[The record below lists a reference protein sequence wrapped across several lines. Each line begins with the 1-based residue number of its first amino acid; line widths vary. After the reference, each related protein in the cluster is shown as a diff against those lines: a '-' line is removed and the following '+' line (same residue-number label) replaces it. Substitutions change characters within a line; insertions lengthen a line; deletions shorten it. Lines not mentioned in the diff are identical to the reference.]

1 MFTPARY
8 VIVDDN
14 PGELQQ
20 LADSLQKVGAPCLA
34 LLYDEADG
42 IDPQHLRGVRL
53 LFLDLHLTTGAQSG
67 NVAQVAA
74 VIISML
80 EAGITATA
88 PYVIILWT
96 KHEEQKDDFEAYLMA
111 NLEAVKR
118 PIAIL
123 SLNKNDYLTGDGS
136 KLTAENGQKLSDDV
150 ARVIEADPR
159 LRALLD
165 WEREVLKAAGA
176 TLAEIGNLVTAGD
189 RTAARFSARLDEI
202 LSLLASEA
210 VGKDN
215 AKADP
220 YSAVNAALMPILSDR
235 IANQRT
241 DPGSGAIWQAAVTRI
256 ADVPSPSIEDAA
268 RLNTMLHL
276 ASATGEELKPGSW
289 GAVTLLPDAEM
300 VDDAMI
306 RRFDL
311 PAKPMMSGT
320 FCLTIKAERKVSKL
334 CVLRVG
340 ASCDYAQSRKGPIP
354 FVLGAIVPAQAARR
368 EDQIPQAE
376 FATPPFII
384 EGFDGPVKLIFNTHL
399 QITMVPGDFETWPA
413 LCRLREQLLM
423 QVTTHGARHATR
435 PAIISFRP
443 EAPKAEAETCAEAET
458 VAEAG

>member
-20 LADSLQKVGAPCLA
+20 LANSLQKVGAPCLA

-80 EAGITATA
+80 EAGITAAA

-96 KHEEQKDDFEAYLMA
+96 KHQEQKDEFEAYLMA
-111 NLEAVKR
+111 NLDSSKR
-118 PIAIL
+118 PIAVL
-123 SLNKNDYLTGDGS
+123 SLNKNDYLTGDDS
-136 KLTAENGQKLSDDV
+136 KLTAKTGKRLTEDV

-165 WEREVLKAAGA
+165 WEREVLKAAGS

-210 VGKDN
+210 VGRAN
-215 AKADP
+215 AAVDP

-235 IANQRT
+235 IANQRAT
-241 DPGSGAIWQAAVTRI
+241 PGSDAIWKAAVTRI
-256 ADVPSPSIEDAA
+256 ADVPPPSIEDAA

-276 ASATGEELKPGSW
+276 ASAGGEELGPGTW
-289 GAVTLLPDAEM
+289 GAVTLLPDAELA
-300 VDDAMI
+300 DDSML

-311 PAKPMMSGT
+311 PAGPMMSGT
-320 FCLTIKAERKVSKL
+320 FCLTVKAERKASRL
-334 CVLRVG
+334 CLLRVG

-354 FVLGAIVPAQAARR
+354 FVLGAIIPATATRR
-368 EDQIPQAE
+368 KSQIPQAE
-376 FATPPFII
+376 FVTPPFIL
-384 EGFDGPVKLIFNTHL
+384 EGFDGPVQMIFNTHL
-399 QITMVPGDFETWPA
+399 QITMVPSDFTNWPA
-413 LCRLREQLLM
+413 LCRLREQILM
-423 QVTTHGARHATR
+423 QITTHGARHATR

-443 EAPKAEAETCAEAET
+443 EEPKGDAETETAPKA
-458 VAEAG
+458 V

>member
-20 LADSLQKVGAPCLA
+20 LANSLQKVGAPCLA

-67 NVAQVAA
+67 NIAQVAA
-74 VIISML
+74 VIIAML
-80 EAGITATA
+80 EAGITSTA

-96 KHEEQKDDFEAYLMA
+96 KHQEQKDEFEAYLMA
-111 NLEAVKR
+111 NLESSKR
-118 PIAIL
+118 PIAVL
-123 SLNKNDYLTGDGS
+123 SLNKNNYLTGDDS
-136 KLTAENGQKLSDDV
+136 KLTAENGKRLTEDV
-150 ARVIEADPR
+150 AQIIETDPR

-165 WEREVLKAAGA
+165 WEREVLKAAGS
-176 TLAEIGNLVTAGD
+176 TLAEIGNLVTADD
-189 RTAARFSARLDEI
+189 RTAARFSTRLDEI

-210 VGKDN
+210 VGRVN
-215 AKADP
+215 AAIDP

-235 IANQRT
+235 IANQRIT
-241 DPGSGAIWQAAVTRI
+241 PGSDAIWKAAVTRI
-256 ADVPSPSIEDAA
+256 ANVPSPSIEDAA
-268 RLNTMLHL
+268 RLNTMLHF
-276 ASATGEELKPGSW
+276 ASATGEELRPGSW
-289 GAVTLLPDAEM
+289 GAVTLLPEAELA
-300 VDDAMI
+300 DEAML

-311 PAKPMMSGT
+311 QAGPMMSGT
-320 FCLTIKAERKVSKL
+320 FCLSVKAERKSSKL
-334 CVLRVG
+334 CLLRVG

-354 FVLGAIVPAQAARR
+354 FVLGAIVPATATRR
-368 EDQIPQAE
+368 KDKIPQAE
-376 FATPPFII
+376 IATPPVML
-384 EGFDGPVKLIFNTHL
+384 EGFDGPVQMIFNTHL
-399 QITMVPGDFETWPA
+399 QITMVPGEFDTWPA

-443 EAPKAEAETCAEAET
+443 EEPKVDAEVGATVEA
-458 VAEAG
+458 V

>member
-14 PGELQQ
+14 QNELQQ
-20 LADSLQKVGAPCLA
+20 LAESLQNVGAPCLA
-34 LLYDEADG
+34 LLYDEVNG
-42 IDPQHLRGVRL
+42 IDTQHLKGVRL

-74 VIISML
+74 VIIEML
-80 EAGITATA
+80 EAGITSTA

-96 KHEEQKDDFEAYLMA
+96 KHQEQKGAFEAYLMD
-111 NLEAVKR
+111 NLDPVKR

-123 SLNKNDYLTGDGS
+123 SLNKNDYLSGDQI
-136 KLTAENGQKLSDDV
+136 KLTAENGKKLSEDV

-165 WEREVLKAAGA
+165 WEREVLKAAGS
-176 TLAEIGNLVTAGD
+176 TLAEIGNLVTADD
-189 RTAARFSARLDEI
+189 RTAVRFSARLDEI

-210 VGKDN
+210 VGVEN
-215 AKADP
+215 ARVDP

-241 DPGSGAIWQAAVTRI
+241 SPGSDAIWKAAVTRI
-256 ADVPSPSIEDAA
+256 ADVPPPSIEDAA
-268 RLNTMLHL
+268 RLNTLLHL
-276 ASATGEELKPGSW
+276 ASAAGEELRSGNW
-289 GAVTLLPDAEM
+289 GAVTLLPNTEL
-300 VDDAMI
+300 VDEVMM

-311 PAKPMMSGT
+311 PSKPMFAGT
-320 FCLTIKAERKVSKL
+320 FCLTIKGERRASKL

-340 ASCDYAQSRKGPIP
+340 ASCDHAQSRKGPIP
-354 FVLGAIVPAQAARR
+354 FVLGAIVPAQATRR

-376 FATPPFII
+376 FATPPFIL
-384 EGFDGPVKLIFNTHL
+384 EGFDGPVKMIFNTHL
-399 QITMVPGDFETWPA
+399 QITMVPSEFETWPA

-423 QVTTHGARHATR
+423 QVTTHGARNATR

-443 EAPKAEAETCAEAET
+443 EEQKAAAKPSAEVEGAAN
-458 VAEAG
+458 VD